1 MAHATNPSTASDS
14 PSGEGPLRIRA
25 NAPKISMDAAG
36 ADLFKNEPMPDDNQG
51 QLAIGTFLPQYRAQY
66 RGIRSLLMTPN

>member
-1 MAHATNPSTASDS
+1 MT
-14 PSGEGPLRIRA
+14 
-25 NAPKISMDAAG
+25 SMQAAG

-51 QLAIGTFLPQYRAQY
+51 LLAIRTFLPQYRAQN